1 VWAMK
6 RDKTDRKRTAL
17 WGIKSVFLLF
27 FCVFYAF
34 CGVKTPIVD
43 KKARAEQQKWV
54 KMSAYTTYYDT
65 KDGGRCENIAIAA
78 RLIDGVTIQPY
89 GEFSFNQTVGRRTE
103 EAGFRQAKIIVN
115 GEYVLG
121 VGGGVCQV
129 STTLYN
135 AALKSGLTV
144 LEYHPHSLLVSYV
157 APSRDAMVSTHNDL
171 RLLNPYAY
179 PIRLRAAVFDGGIK
193 IAFFGEKE
201 GDRYE
206 ITSKIIEEL
215 PPPAPIVKIGEKEE
229 ILRREKMGARS
240 ETYLERYRNGRL
252 LSRVRLRED
261 VYRPVQGIIVKKVD
275 FSMN

>member
-1 VWAMK
+1 
-6 RDKTDRKRTAL
+6 
-17 WGIKSVFLLF
+17 
-27 FCVFYAF
+27 
-34 CGVKTPIVD
+34 
-43 KKARAEQQKWV
+43 
-54 KMSAYTTYYDT
+54 
-65 KDGGRCENIAIAA
+65 
-78 RLIDGVTIQPY
+78 
-89 GEFSFNQTVGRRTE
+89 
-103 EAGFRQAKIIVN
+103 
-115 GEYVLG
+115 
-121 VGGGVCQV
+121 
-129 STTLYN
+129 
-135 AALKSGLTV
+135 
-144 LEYHPHSLLVSYV
+144 
-157 APSRDAMVSTHNDL
+157 MVSTHNDL